1 MGFRIYD
8 SRLVEHVRRDLIPSL
23 RAPKQQVLWLGC
35 SDSGYEET
43 RTLDLLP
50 EELFVVR
57 NIGNLALDSDLSFS
71 SAVQYAINAL
81 QVRGRRRLLTSQNCK
96 LTGS

>member
-1 MGFRIYD
+1 MGFRIYGIN
-8 SRLVEHVRRDLIPSL
+8 SSIVEPVRRDVIPSL
-23 RAPKQQVLWLGC
+23 GVPKQQVLWLGC

-50 EELFVVR
+50 EEIFVVR
-57 NIGNLALDSDLSFS
+57 NIGNLALDSDLAWA

-81 QVRGRRRLLTSQNCK
+81 QVRWNKNDVWEPIAAS
-96 LTGS
+96 